1 MEILIQ
7 SIRIIEREENK
18 ISKRELPEEFS
29 IYIKQWVG
37 FLYDNTAIQEYETRS
52 VNTEV
57 ISSILDIIKNQ
68 ADQKKFE
75 EKMDLIA
82 RRLLLE
88 ERKAQQS
95 VAAMSV
101 VMKKGSLVQAL
112 LYDPETERYAFLL
125 AKVEHTDFVDVS
137 DYTFKSGFSKDKKN
151 LWKSCIFMIDDL
163 EADFYRATVYSDTAA
178 KFWYDGFLELKP
190 VNTDELNTERAFKA
204 VEGALSRMVK
214 KASPR
219 DWSVLRN
226 AAVLYFRTRDR
237 IDYEEFISTT
247 FEAYIPEEL
256 DCEKM
261 QKVVETLKVL
271 PEKHNFDR
279 QFNITASKIK
289 AKIKKVYKVYRGV
302 ELRITDALENIDETI
317 QSERDKDGNRYIKN
331 KTNDEMVYNTF
342 LMKKKEEE

>member
-261 QKVVETLKVL
+261 QKVVETLKEL

-289 AKIKKVYKVYRGV
+289 AKIKKV
-302 ELRITDALENIDETI
+302 
-317 QSERDKDGNRYIKN
+317 
-331 KTNDEMVYNTF
+331 F
-342 LMKKKEEE
+342 KK